1 MPRQRPIFVGLPTNE
16 FRIDYFP
23 HDNTFV
29 HEMPSITHDGAV
41 ASVFNLIWTNI
52 MLLCPPTEEGVL
64 FRDNIMSLRS
74 SDREDR
80 KGRELHQP
88 DDSIKY
94 HKRWEHGLILE
105 VAFSQK
111 AEKLDWLA
119 QFYLLHA
126 LLTVRVVV
134 GLNLDYT
141 GTKKAE
147 LLTWRLGN
155 ANIITR
161 KVQVSFPAHPYSR
174 H

>member
-23 HDNTFV
+23 QDNTFV
-29 HEMPSITHDGAV
+29 HEMPRPPHDGTV
-41 ASVFNLIWTNI
+41 SGVFNLIRDGVITQ
-52 MLLCPPTEEGVL
+52 LCTTTEGGL
-64 FRDNIMSLRS
+64 IKKKIISLRS
-74 SDREDR
+74 SDREAK
-80 KGRELHQP
+80 KGCEMHQP

-94 HKRWEHGLILE
+94 RGTKEHGLILE

-111 AEKLDWLA
+111 AKKLDWLA

-161 KVQVSFPAHPYSR
+161 KVQVSFTAHTYPR